1 LLKRMRRRYLGLK
14 IDCDE
19 MLGSREFMSA
29 VWDAVLRLYGEYGA
43 SRAALALIDYDAAKK
58 LVILRTS
65 HTTVGMVRAALAS
78 ITKVHDRPV
87 AVHVLAVSGTIRAL
101 SEKMMEKHT

>member
-1 LLKRMRRRYLGLK
+1 LKRTRRRYLGLK

-19 MLGSREFMSA
+19 TFDSREFMSA

-43 SRAALALIDYDAAKK
+43 SRAGLALIDYDAAKK

-65 HTTVGMVRAALAS
+65 HTTVRMVRAALAS
-78 ITKVHDRPV
+78 ITKVQDRPV

-101 SEKMMEKHT
+101 SEKMTRKHT